1 MPPTDAAIAVIKD
14 WFKQTFP
21 DHTVECGLIA
31 KREVVLFRA
40 YLPVPRS
47 PRYEI
52 EVSFEA
58 FEDQDPAT
66 IIRDLDAAGAGQR
79 LRNASTARLL
89 YDRLRRL
96 REAKGAS

>member
-1 MPPTDAAIAVIKD
+1 MPPTDMAIAVVKD
-14 WFKQTFP
+14 WFKQNFP
-21 DHTVECGLIA
+21 DHTVECGLIG

-58 FEDQDPAT
+58 FEDQAPST

-79 LRNASTARLL
+79 LRNVPTARLL
-89 YDRLRRL
+89 YDRHRRL
-96 REAKGAS
+96 RETKEAS